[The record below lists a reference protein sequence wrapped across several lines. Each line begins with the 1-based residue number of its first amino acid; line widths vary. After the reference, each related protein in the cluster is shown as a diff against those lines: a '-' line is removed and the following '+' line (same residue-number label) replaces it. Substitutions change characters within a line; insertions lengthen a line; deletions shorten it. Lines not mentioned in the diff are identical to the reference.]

1 LRALGATVLVVAGVS
16 INLGVLGLC
25 IEATNLGYEVIVASD
40 AVVGV
45 PLAYGDEVLARSVSL
60 VATLAPVEQLTQALS
75 LSGNNWRLP

>member
-1 LRALGATVLVVAGVS
+1 
-16 INLGVLGLC
+16 
-25 IEATNLGYEVIVASD
+25 VASD